1 MLPSTTSIL
10 ILIYQTISRKVW
22 NAILQ
27 NEMSLVIYVEV
38 EMAVIK
44 GKKLF
49 EHISVELG
57 NLLMDF
63 LFSFFFLIGWKE
75 VCFYIS
81 FFFLC
86 PKKNLMWP
94 CINITPQVVIYVTKN
109 QQRYMMAAAKEI
121 RSYTLHG
128 VRNYLMPQTLQ
139 NEKKKK

>member
-38 EMAVIK
+38 EMAFVK

-63 LFSFFFLIGWKE
+63 LFSFYFL
-75 VCFYIS
+75 
-81 FFFLC
+81 
-86 PKKNLMWP
+86 
-94 CINITPQVVIYVTKN
+94 
-109 QQRYMMAAAKEI
+109 
-121 RSYTLHG
+121 
-128 VRNYLMPQTLQ
+128 
-139 NEKKKK
+139 

>member
-49 EHISVELG
+49 ENISVELG

-63 LFSFFFLIGWKE
+63 LFSLFL
-75 VCFYIS
+75 
-81 FFFLC
+81 
-86 PKKNLMWP
+86 
-94 CINITPQVVIYVTKN
+94 
-109 QQRYMMAAAKEI
+109 
-121 RSYTLHG
+121 
-128 VRNYLMPQTLQ
+128 
-139 NEKKKK
+139 